1 MVVMEVE
8 GSGLEGEKY
17 GRRRQEVDRL
27 RVIMRKET
35 EDGGYQS

>member
-1 MVVMEVE
+1 MAVMEVE
-8 GSGLEGEKY
+8 GSRLEGEKY
-17 GRRRQEVDRL
+17 GRRRQKVSRL